1 MFAINLKK
9 SFNFK
14 NIAPISRI
22 QVSKYS
28 KILENRPAI
37 VFDIDGV
44 LGDTVLEKGVKALK
58 YLNGENPLNIKFPY
72 IFMTN
77 SGGLTEEQKANE
89 ITQKMG
95 VQVNPNQIV
104 LSHSPMRQLVNKYRN
119 DNVLVIG
126 GVNDRCAEIAKDY
139 GFLNAISPSKIH
151 KSQPNLWIFSKTD
164 KSVKENVDILSK
176 KFSAIFMFH
185 DSYDYGRD
193 LQISMDILRSKDA
206 ILNNKYCESKT
217 QSVPVY
223 FSNQDYL
230 FSNES
235 VNPRFA
241 QGAFHESLKAL
252 WKKSTNSEL
261 KYNVF
266 GKPHKV
272 QYDYAEQLLK
282 SLSDSASS
290 INNKNQSNIYAIGDN
305 PYSDIAGAN
314 SYGWNSVLVCTG
326 VYQGSPGVNHSI
338 HKASN
343 VTSDV
348 YEAVKWI
355 VESNL

>member
-1 MFAINLKK
+1 MLAMYLKK
-9 SFNFK
+9 SFNFR
-14 NIAPISRI
+14 NIASISRI

-104 LSHSPMRQLVNKYRN
+104 LSHSPMRQLVNKYKN

-139 GFLNAISPSKIH
+139 GFDNAISPSEIH

-164 KSVKENVDILSK
+164 KNVKENLDVLSR

-223 FSNQDYL
+223 FSNQDY
-230 FSNES
+230 
-235 VNPRFA
+235 
-241 QGAFHESLKAL
+241 
-252 WKKSTNSEL
+252 KSTNSEL

-272 QYDYAEQLLK
+272 QYDYAEHLLK
-282 SLSDSASS
+282 SLSDSPSS
-290 INNKNQSNIYAIGDN
+290 LNNKNQPNIYAIGDN

-326 VYQGSPGVNHSI
+326 VYQGSPGVNHNT